1 MRSRRAFWVGALLWS
16 CGLIL
21 TLSAL
26 SPRVEVRDGEGDI
39 LYSFTLYLG
48 DAFETEYVHSV
59 QLCPVVDVYHAD
71 GRRLWLWDERTQST
85 NAGLPTEAPP
95 RGRFLHAP
103 PWYRYIGGGR
113 SFESLILRVGDAY
126 WGKNTLTL
134 PGGEVLLLF
143 ELWPGRRLTVR
154 VR

>member
-1 MRSRRAFWVGALLWS
+1 MRARLLLRGLALLWG

-26 SPRVEVRDGEGDI
+26 APRVEIWDEEGNT

-59 QLCPVVDVYHAD
+59 QLCPVVDIYHAD
-71 GRRLWLWDERTQST
+71 GRRLRLWEERTQST

-95 RGRFLHAP
+95 RGRFLHVP

-113 SFESLILRVGDAY
+113 SFETLVLRVGDAHF
-126 WGKNTLTL
+126 GRNVLTL
-134 PGGEVLLLF
+134 PGGEVLPLF
-143 ELWPGRRLTVR
+143 ELWPGRRLLLSTR
-154 VR
+154 